1 MAPAAEDL
9 EAASDGRRRMP
20 ACSVCATEL
29 DPRQVLYGAQGQV
42 ICQPCVTASQVRA
55 GHAKSAATARSAAYG
70 NVAVG
75 LVSFVFNPFL
85 VISIAAVGNA
95 LFVFRRIADDQGR
108 GEAIPDA
115 LARKVAVTIGAVLG
129 LAALAERL
137 LL

>member
-75 LVSFVFNPFL
+75 LV
-85 VISIAAVGNA
+85 ISIAAVGNA

>member
-1 MAPAAEDL
+1 
-9 EAASDGRRRMP
+9 MP

-55 GHAKSAATARSAAYG
+55 GHAKSASTARSAAYG

-75 LVSFVFNPFL
+75 L